1 MREANSRR
9 NERRKREG
17 STKGGKH
24 KHRKGKG
31 RKEEDEGKERGRTF
45 RNPGSF
51 ECGEGK
57 GVKGEF
63 GKVREGSKRKGKGGT
78 EQDTG
83 RREKH
88 WLKAEYHLRS
98 TIQVHRYWINSTNS
112 QFGKVAIPIM

>member
-1 MREANSRR
+1 MREANRRR

-24 KHRKGKG
+24 EHRKGKG

-78 EQDTG
+78 EQEG
-83 RREKH
+83 GKH
-88 WLKAEYHLRS
+88 WSKSEVLSIIYARRS
-98 TIQVHRYWINSTNS
+98 SYRMNSTNS
-112 QFGKVAIPIM
+112 QFGIPLW